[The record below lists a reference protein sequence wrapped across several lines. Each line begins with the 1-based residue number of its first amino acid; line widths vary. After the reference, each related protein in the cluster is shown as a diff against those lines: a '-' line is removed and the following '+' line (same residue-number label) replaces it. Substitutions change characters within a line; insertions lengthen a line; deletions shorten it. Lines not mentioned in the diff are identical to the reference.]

1 PLLPLLVQP
10 LFGTSF
16 LSRKKGGKE
25 SFHFAP
31 PAQGR
36 SYMENRKTILRQ
48 SAFFPQDTFI
58 LIGVN
63 RLFRQAEPRTSGPGL
78 AFCYAVGQR
87 I

>member
-1 PLLPLLVQP
+1 
-10 LFGTSF
+10 
-16 LSRKKGGKE
+16 RKEAKKAFILRRPRRAVPVG
-25 SFHFAP
+25 
-31 PAQGR
+31 
-36 SYMENRKTILRQ
+36 NRKTILRQ
-48 SAFFPQDTFI
+48 FASFPQDTFI